1 MRPVSLLLALLR
13 LPSIAWHLGRA
24 GVLGHLAAVTLLPA
38 WLRQLC
44 HILDKI
50 IRSGSAT
57 ADAGGALANA
67 LMRLGPGFIK
77 FGQAL
82 STRADLI
89 GPDMGRA
96 LAQLQ
101 DRLPPF
107 PAAVARRL
115 VASQSGK
122 PLEDSFASFDDAAVA
137 AASIAQVHRATLCD
151 GRKVAVKLLRP
162 GIERRMR
169 ADTDLFDSLAHI
181 LEWLAP
187 GLRRLKLVEAVA
199 QFREISDTELDF
211 RLEAAAGGRLKD
223 NLADDA
229 GIYVPWID
237 LEHSTSRMLIIEWI
251 DGIRIDDV
259 AGLHAAGHDVAKV
272 TEIAAG
278 SFFNQVFRDGYFHAD
293 MHPGNIFIR
302 DDGVLVPIDF
312 GIMGYL
318 EFSERLFL
326 ARLLSAMLERDYD
339 EVAQLHK
346 NAGMLKD
353 SISVHQFSQA
363 IRAVADPVMGKAL
376 GDVSL
381 ATVLGQ
387 ILQISTRFEIEIQ
400 PEFNLLQKTMMMA
413 EGVARQLN
421 PQADMWQLA
430 KPLAQ
435 DWMAQEANLSKQAG
449 QAVKTILALS
459 ARLPAIF
466 DALEQ
471 MQPSSSRPS
480 SQPSARPSRWPL
492 GLAILALGLAI
503 LSFFTHFH

>member
-1 MRPVSLLLALLR
+1 MRPLSLLLALLR
-13 LPSIAWHLGRA
+13 LPPIAWHLGRA
-24 GVLGHLAAVTLLPA
+24 GVLGHLAVVPLLPA

-57 ADAGGALANA
+57 ADAGGALAHA
-67 LMRLGPGFIK
+67 LVRLGPGFIK

-89 GPDMGRA
+89 GPDMSHA

-115 VASQSGK
+115 VASQSGNA
-122 PLEDSFASFDDAAVA
+122 LEERFARFDDEAVA

-151 GRKVAVKLLRP
+151 GREVAVKLLRP
-162 GIERRMR
+162 GIEKRMR

-181 LEWLAP
+181 LEWVAP

-199 QFREISDTELDF
+199 QFREISETELDF
-211 RLEAAAGGRLKD
+211 RLEAAAGGRLAD
-223 NLADDA
+223 NLAHDH

-237 LEHSTSRMLIIEWI
+237 LENSTKQMLIIEWV

-259 AGLHAAGHDVAKV
+259 DGLLSAGHDIAKV
-272 TEIAAG
+272 TEFAAS

-302 DDGVLVPIDF
+302 EDGVLVPIDF

-318 EFSERLFL
+318 EFGDRLFL
-326 ARLLSAMLERDYD
+326 AQLLSAMLERDYD
-339 EVAQLHK
+339 EVALLHK
-346 NAGMLKD
+346 NAGMLKNNV
-353 SISVHQFSQA
+353 SVHQFSQA

-376 GDVSL
+376 GEVSL

-387 ILQISTRFEIEIQ
+387 ILQISTRFEIEVQ

-421 PQADMWQLA
+421 PKADMWQLA
-430 KPLAQ
+430 KPLAE
-435 DWMAQEANLSKQAG
+435 DWMAQEASLPKQAE
-449 QAVKTILALS
+449 QAVKAIFALTT
-459 ARLPAIF
+459 RLPTLL
-466 DALEQ
+466 DTLEYP
-471 MQPSSSRPS
+471 QPDTPPPS
-480 SQPSARPSRWPL
+480 PWPL
-492 GLAILALGLAI
+492 RLAVIAIGLAIA
-503 LSFFTHFH
+503 SFFTHFH